1 MVKRVAFRV
10 EDAAAP
16 VVVAVLV
23 PSPKEARWE
32 RAVHGY
38 PAQTTKPHIASESP
52 VVELSGAVGARVA
65 SPAVVAQHGVR
76 SFSSPKINA

>member
-1 MVKRVAFRV
+1 MVEQTSFRV
-10 EDAAAP
+10 EAAAAP

-32 RAVHGY
+32 QVVNGY
-38 PAQTTKPHIASESP
+38 LAGATKPHIASESP

-65 SPAVVAQHGVR
+65 SPVVVAQHGVR